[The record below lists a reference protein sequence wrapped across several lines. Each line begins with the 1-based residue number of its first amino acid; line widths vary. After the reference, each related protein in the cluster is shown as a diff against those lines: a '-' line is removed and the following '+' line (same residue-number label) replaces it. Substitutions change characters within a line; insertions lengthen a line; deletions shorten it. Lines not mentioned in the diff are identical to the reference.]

1 MAVTSDHIWYPGGG
15 ATAYDLRKIVS
26 WSDDNDDATKVR
38 VRFIGDP
45 IAVVTFVKADFET
58 AKQDSID
65 AGG

>member
-1 MAVTSDHIWYPGGG
+1 MAVSSDHIWYPGG
-15 ATAYDLRKIVS
+15 ADTAYDLRKVIS

-45 IAVVTFVKADFET
+45 VAIVTFVKADYEA